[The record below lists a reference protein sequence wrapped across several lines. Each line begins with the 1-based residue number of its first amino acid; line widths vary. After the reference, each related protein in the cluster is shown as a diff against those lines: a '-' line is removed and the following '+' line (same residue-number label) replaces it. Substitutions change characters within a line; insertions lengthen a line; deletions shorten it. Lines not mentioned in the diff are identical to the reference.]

1 VGRGLDPNG
10 WEGHRLCPQVQVA
23 GEVVFEAGLLPTL
36 EACFRPLIRSIRLP
50 TQGVPEISVEKPDA
64 PIFQGLG
71 RATVM
76 LHLMARS
83 VSQNRAPVALLA
95 ENFLAVRTRK

>member
-1 VGRGLDPNG
+1 LDPNG

-64 PIFQGLG
+64 PIFQG
-71 RATVM
+71 ATVM

>member
-1 VGRGLDPNG
+1 MVGNATGYVPRFGSLAS
-10 WEGHRLCPQVQVA
+10 R
-23 GEVVFEAGLLPTL
+23 FEAGILPTL
-36 EACFRPLIRSIRLP
+36 EACFRPLIRSIQFAHP
-50 TQGVPEISVEKPDA
+50 GVPEISVERPDS